1 MYVKRVQQ
9 YRVEVQE
16 YYSEQNQ
23 NCDVG
28 GRKQE
33 AFVCKKWMLEPSIR
47 NTGKI
52 KTFLLV
58 QWMHYNS
65 MLFKKNPLHL
75 ISGDTYLLIKRHT
88 NSYNSSQYKKLNKI
102 GHIRKVFLSNV
113 ALLPETLSKKKNLN
127 SCIRVFSESIEFG

>member
-58 QWMHYNS
+58 QWMHYYS
-65 MLFKKNPLHL
+65 MLFKKKTLLL

-102 GHIRKVFLSNV
+102 GYIRKVFFIKCSITSRD
-113 ALLPETLSKKKNLN
+113 TLKKKIL
-127 SCIRVFSESIEFG
+127 IHVYV